1 MICNDLKYIYSKQV
15 REKVKRQRGIY
26 TQLCLFFNHFIIS
39 FSLFQSAL
47 SLLSLLFLS
56 PEKAGTAADGGATVF
71 SGELNRKTLQNQ
83 NFLHQTLLFLHA
95 RFKSGTQN
103 LKRLTKTV
111 GSEEN
116 GDWRTRSFSLV
127 LFRFFSLSFS
137 FFSFFFFGF
146 VCCVCVMLFWL
157 QWIVERFEYGY

>member
-1 MICNDLKYIYSKQV
+1 M
-15 REKVKRQRGIY
+15 
-26 TQLCLFFNHFIIS
+26 FI
-39 FSLFQSAL
+39 
-47 SLLSLLFLS
+47 
-56 PEKAGTAADGGATVF
+56 
-71 SGELNRKTLQNQ
+71 GEHNRKTLQNQ

-127 LFRFFSLSFS
+127 LFRFFSLFLSFR
-137 FFSFFFFGF
+137 FFVLF
-146 VCCVCVMLFWL
+146 CLLCVCDVVFVAMDCGK
-157 QWIVERFEYGY
+157 V